1 MNACRNEIYPTVD
14 EIVATLARSSEPTV
28 LVEGR
33 QDMSALRKIEDLV
46 AGSTIMPCGNKTAIL
61 SLLER
66 RLEFANVP
74 CAFLVD
80 LDFWYYDGIPD
91 KYEENLYL
99 VTTSGYSIENDLLFQ
114 SRIFE
119 FYDDDD
125 MKKYDRVLDELNR
138 WWAFVLL
145 KRDQGVEMSVKHGIR
160 GIVGDP
166 ANPCL
171 QEEFISD
178 ALNPFVEPS
187 DERLRS
193 SRECLE
199 MGIRGHQYAELH
211 KFMLVEKGKS
221 YKSLAGGL
229 YAMVGILG
237 DSPHLSR
244 VVSSIKEVFQRQ
256 GLLI

>member
-1 MNACRNEIYPTVD
+1 MNAGRDKIYTTVD

-33 QDMSALRKIEDLV
+33 QDMSALRKLEDLV
-46 AGSTIMPCGNKTAIL
+46 VGSSIMSCGSKDAVL

-74 CAFLVD
+74 CVFLVD

-91 KYEENLYL
+91 KYEGNACL

-114 SRIFE
+114 SRVFD
-119 FYDDDD
+119 FYDDED
-125 MKKYDRVLDELNR
+125 MKKYNQVLDELNR

-145 KRDQGVEMSVKHGIR
+145 QRGRGIKVSIQDGIR
-160 GIVGDP
+160 GIIGDP
-166 ANPCL
+166 ANPSL
-171 QEEFISD
+171 KEERFSD
-178 ALNPFVEPS
+178 ASNPFVEPCS
-187 DERLRS
+187 EFLRS

-211 KFMLVEKGKS
+211 KFLLVQKGKF

-229 YAMVGILG
+229 YVMVGTLG
-237 DSPHLSR
+237 DSPHLNR
-244 VVSSIKEVFQRQ
+244 VVSSIKEAFQRQ
-256 GLLI
+256 GLSI